1 MSMAQA
7 LVPLKD
13 LAEAK
18 TRLAGV
24 LRPTARRALAQA
36 MVEDVLGV
44 LSTHPQIGR
53 VALVSDDPCASLLA
67 ARYEIDNWSEQ
78 SLYGARDLARGL
90 NSVVL
95 AASER
100 MLALAPGPLLVL
112 HADLPLLC
120 RGDISAILRR
130 QELSRGLV
138 IACDR
143 HGTGS
148 NVLAFD
154 SASMP
159 RFCFGADSCQRHLS
173 VARDA
178 GFPASVMRRQGTAID
193 VDDARDIAALLR
205 VYTQPV
211 GEHVDTRTANLLNSD
226 GLGAR
231 LAHTLATLAQDD
243 AAPGESGAQQ

>member
-24 LRPTARRALAQA
+24 LRPTQRRALAQA
-36 MVEDVLGV
+36 MVEDVLSV
-44 LSTHPQIGR
+44 LSAHPQIGR
-53 VALVSDDPCASLLA
+53 VTLVSDDPCASLLA
-67 ARYEIDNWSEQ
+67 SRYAIDSWSEQ
-78 SLYGARDLARGL
+78 SLDGARGL
-90 NSVVL
+90 NSVVR

-100 MLALAPGPLLVL
+100 LLARATGPLLVL
-112 HADLPLLC
+112 HADLPLLSG
-120 RGDISAILRR
+120 GDISAVLRR
-130 QELSRGLV
+130 QEVSRGLV

-159 RFCFGADSCQRHLS
+159 RFCFGADSCPRHLA

-178 GFPASVMRRQGTAID
+178 GFPATVVQRPGTAID
-193 VDDARDIAALLR
+193 VDDARDIAALLQ
-205 VYTQPV
+205 VYAQPS
-211 GEHVDTRTANLLNSD
+211 GGRASTRTADLLNSD

-231 LAHTLATLAQDD
+231 LAHTLATLAQAD
-243 AAPGESGAQQ
+243 AVLGESEARK